1 MVVLEKE
8 GTMKIETRTK
18 NDVTILDLRGR
29 VALGEPTKLLRETIN
44 DLVDAGQKNLILNL
58 ADVPFVDSGGVGTMY
73 AGLTTARRDDG
84 SIRLLNLTR
93 RVEELM
99 KTIAAEI
106 AFGPFFDD
114 EDEAIASFS
123 E

>member
-1 MVVLEKE
+1 MS
-8 GTMKIETRTK
+8 
-18 NDVTILDLRGR
+18 ILDLRGR
-29 VALGEPTKLLRETIN
+29 VVLGEPTKLLRETIN
-44 DLVDAGQKNLILNL
+44 DLVDGGNRNLILNL
-58 ADVPFVDSGGVGTMY
+58 AEVPFVDSGGIGTMY
-73 AGLTTARRDDG
+73 AGLTTARRYDG
-84 SIRLLNLTR
+84 SIRLLHLTR

-123 E
+123 K